1 MTCEQWQE
9 KIDAYV
15 DAEMP
20 EGEARDFQAHLQT
33 CTACSSAALARSE
46 LKRSIHRAGK
56 AFVPDPAFGR
66 RVRTSIAPRRGTRPV
81 MLWALAVGFIGIAVL
96 LIVVGPLMLRRQ
108 AQQQQ
113 RLLGELTDLHV
124 STLASSNRVDVL
136 SSDKHTVKP
145 WFQGKL
151 PFTFNLPELQGT
163 PFELVGGK
171 VSYLDQSPG
180 AQLLFTVRQH
190 VLSVFIF
197 KDSPELDRMRSGEVM
212 HELSFNIES
221 WTQGGLRY
229 FIVTDAGRSDVDDL
243 RARFIAAAQ

>member
-46 LKRSIHRAGK
+46 LKRSVHRAGK

-180 AQLLFTVRQH
+180 AQLLFNVRKH
-190 VLSVFIF
+190 VLSVFVF
-197 KDSPELDRMRSGEVM
+197 KDSSELDRVRSGEVM

-229 FIVTDAGRSDVDDL
+229 FIVTDAGRADVDDL
-243 RARFIAAAQ
+243 RARFVAAAQ